1 MLNINQIAQA
11 LRHQKLKSFSQE
23 VGVSIYLLTKMR
35 DSDATVPYSELKKV
49 SDYFEGEEKD

>member
-1 MLNINQIAQA
+1 MLNISQIAQA

-35 DSDATVPYSELKKV
+35 DSDATVPYSAMKKV
-49 SDYFEGEEKD
+49 SDFFEGETEE